1 MSGIEVYRLY
11 LSLKLHFTT
20 DTFDYFKYGNAA
32 KASQHSFDS
41 RRDKFF
47 FVKLSRTFKEDE
59 LREFFVANMIVEDKV
74 YPATLVREGAKN
86 YQEYIK
92 RKQSLAYNFKEDVIT
107 LHDISQKFDKLFI
120 IEGVH
125 PPLLKAHLGGKISI
139 ETLAIFNKI
148 FQYVGN
154 FDKDIKEDI
163 VWKPLR
169 NRVLKYEPFISIDKG
184 KYKNIIKTQF
194 V

>member
-1 MSGIEVYRLY
+1 MSGIEVYKMY

-32 KASQHSFDS
+32 KASQQSFDS

-86 YQEYIK
+86 YQEYLK
-92 RKQSLAYNFKEDVIT
+92 RKQSLTYRFKEDVFT
-107 LHDISQKFDKLFI
+107 LHEVSQKFDKLFI
-120 IEGVH
+120 IDGMH
-125 PPLLKAHLGGKISI
+125 PPLLKAHLGGRISI
-139 ETLAIFNKI
+139 ETLAIFQKI
-148 FQYVGN
+148 FNYVEN
-154 FDKDIKEDI
+154 FDKIIKEEI
-163 VWKPLR
+163 VWKPIR
-169 NRVLKYEPFISIDKG
+169 NRILKYEPFIHIDKG
-184 KYKNIIKTQF
+184 KYKNIIKQQY

>member
-1 MSGIEVYRLY
+1 MTGFEVYKMY

-20 DTFDYFKYGNAA
+20 DTFDYLKYGNAA
-32 KASQHSFDS
+32 KASQQSFDG

-47 FVKLSRTFKEDE
+47 FVKLSRTFKEEE

-86 YQEYIK
+86 YQEYLK
-92 RKQSLAYNFKEDVIT
+92 RKQSLSYRFKEDVMT
-107 LHDISQKFDKLFI
+107 LHDISHLFDKLFI
-120 IEGVH
+120 LDGMH

-139 ETLAIFNKI
+139 ETLVIFNKI
-148 FQYVGN
+148 FNYVDN
-154 FDKDIKEDI
+154 FDKIIKEEI
-163 VWKPLR
+163 VWKPIR
-169 NRVLKYEPFISIDKG
+169 NRVVKYEPFIFIDKG
-184 KYKNIIKTQF
+184 KYKSIIRQEF

>member
-1 MSGIEVYRLY
+1 MSGIEVYKMY

-32 KASQHSFDS
+32 KASQQSFDS

-86 YQEYIK
+86 YQEYLK
-92 RKQSLAYNFKEDVIT
+92 RKQSLAYNFKQDVNTLYEDS
-107 LHDISQKFDKLFI
+107 HFFDKLFI
-120 IEGVH
+120 IDGMH
-125 PPLLKAHLGGKISI
+125 PPLLKAHLGGRISI
-139 ETLAIFNKI
+139 ETLVIFNKI
-148 FQYVGN
+148 FNYVEN
-154 FDKDIKEDI
+154 FNKIIKEEI
-163 VWKPLR
+163 VWKPIC

-184 KYKNIIKTQF
+184 KYKSIIKQQF

>member
-92 RKQSLAYNFKEDVIT
+92 RKQSLAYNFKEDVMT

-169 NRVLKYEPFISIDKG
+169 NRVMKYEPFISIDKG
-184 KYKNIIKTQF
+184 KYKNIIKKQF

>member
-47 FVKLSRTFKEDE
+47 FVKLSRTFREDE
-59 LREFFVANMIVEDKV
+59 LKEFFVANMIVEDKV
-74 YPATLVREGAKN
+74 YPATLVREGSKN

-92 RKQSLAYNFKEDVIT
+92 RKQSLTYRFKEDVRT
-107 LHDISQKFDKLFI
+107 LHDISQRFDNLFI
-120 IEGVH
+120 IDGVH

-169 NRVLKYEPFISIDKG
+169 NRVVKYEPFISIDKG
-184 KYKNIIKTQF
+184 KYKSIIKQQY

>member
-92 RKQSLAYNFKEDVIT
+92 RKQSLAYNFKEDVMT

-169 NRVLKYEPFISIDKG
+169 NRVMKYEPFISIDKG

>member
-1 MSGIEVYRLY
+1 MTGFEVYKMY

-20 DTFDYFKYGNAA
+20 DTFDYLKYGNAA
-32 KASQHSFDS
+32 KASQQSFDG

-47 FVKLSRTFKEDE
+47 FVKLSRTFKEEE

-86 YQEYIK
+86 YQEYLK
-92 RKQSLAYNFKEDVIT
+92 RKQSLSYRFKEDVMT
-107 LHDISQKFDKLFI
+107 LHDISHLFDKLFI
-120 IEGVH
+120 LDGMH

-148 FQYVGN
+148 FNYVDN
-154 FDKDIKEDI
+154 FDKIIKEEI
-163 VWKPLR
+163 VWKPIR
-169 NRVLKYEPFISIDKG
+169 NRVVKYEPFIFIDKG
-184 KYKNIIKTQF
+184 KYKSIIRQEF

>member
-107 LHDISQKFDKLFI
+107 LHDISQKFDKLFT

-169 NRVLKYEPFISIDKG
+169 NRVMKYEPFISIDKG

>member
-1 MSGIEVYRLY
+1 MSGIEVYKMY

-32 KASQHSFDS
+32 KASQQSFDS

-86 YQEYIK
+86 YQEYLK
-92 RKQSLAYNFKEDVIT
+92 RKQSLTYRFKEDVIT
-107 LHDISQKFDKLFI
+107 LHEVSQKFDKLFI
-120 IEGVH
+120 IDGMH
-125 PPLLKAHLGGKISI
+125 PPLLKAHLGGRISI
-139 ETLAIFNKI
+139 ETLAIFHKI
-148 FQYVGN
+148 FNYVEN
-154 FDKDIKEDI
+154 FDKFIKEEL
-163 VWKPLR
+163 VWRPIR
-169 NRVLKYEPFISIDKG
+169 NRILKYEPFIFIDKG
-184 KYKNIIKTQF
+184 KYKNIIKQQY

>member
-1 MSGIEVYRLY
+1 MY

-32 KASQHSFDS
+32 KASQQSFDS

-74 YPATLVREGAKN
+74 YPATLVREGADN
-86 YQEYIK
+86 YKEYLK
-92 RKQSLAYNFKEDVIT
+92 RKQSLAYNFKQDVNTLYEDSH
-107 LHDISQKFDKLFI
+107 LFDKLFI
-120 IEGVH
+120 IDGMH
-125 PPLLKAHLGGKISI
+125 PPLLKAHLGGRISI

-148 FQYVGN
+148 FNYVDN
-154 FDKDIKEDI
+154 FDKIIKEEI
-163 VWKPLR
+163 VWKPIR
-169 NRVLKYEPFISIDKG
+169 NRVVKYEPFISIDKG
-184 KYKNIIKTQF
+184 KYKSIIKQQF

>member
-92 RKQSLAYNFKEDVIT
+92 RKQSLAYNFKEDVMT

-139 ETLAIFNKI
+139 ATLAIFNKI

-169 NRVLKYEPFISIDKG
+169 NRVVKYEPFISIDKG
-184 KYKNIIKTQF
+184 KYKNIIKAEF

>member
-1 MSGIEVYRLY
+1 MSGIEVYKMY

-32 KASQHSFDS
+32 KASQQSFDS

-86 YQEYIK
+86 YQEYLK
-92 RKQSLAYNFKEDVIT
+92 RKQSLSYRFKEDVMT
-107 LHDISQKFDKLFI
+107 LHDISHLFDKLFI
-120 IEGVH
+120 IDGMH
-125 PPLLKAHLGGKISI
+125 PPLLKAHLGGRISI
-139 ETLAIFNKI
+139 ETLAILTKFSIMLITLTRLSKKKS
-148 FQYVGN
+148 YGN
-154 FDKDIKEDI
+154 PSVI
-163 VWKPLR
+163 
-169 NRVLKYEPFISIDKG
+169 G
-184 KYKNIIKTQF
+184 
-194 V
+194 

>member
-1 MSGIEVYRLY
+1 MY

-20 DTFDYFKYGNAA
+20 DSFDYFKYGNAA
-32 KASQHSFDS
+32 KASQQSFDS

-86 YQEYIK
+86 YQEYLK
-92 RKQSLAYNFKEDVIT
+92 RKQSLAYNFKQDVNTLYEDS
-107 LHDISQKFDKLFI
+107 HFFDKLFI
-120 IEGVH
+120 IDGMH
-125 PPLLKAHLGGKISI
+125 PPLLKAHLGGRISI
-139 ETLAIFNKI
+139 ETLVIFNKI
-148 FQYVGN
+148 FNYVEN
-154 FDKDIKEDI
+154 FNKIIKEEI
-163 VWKPLR
+163 VWKPIC

-184 KYKNIIKTQF
+184 KYKSIIKQQF

>member
-1 MSGIEVYRLY
+1 MSGIEVYKMY

-32 KASQHSFDS
+32 KASQQSFDS

-86 YQEYIK
+86 YQEYLK
-92 RKQSLAYNFKEDVIT
+92 RKQSLTYRFKEDVFT

-120 IEGVH
+120 IDGMH
-125 PPLLKAHLGGKISI
+125 PPLLKAHLGDRISI
-139 ETLAIFNKI
+139 ETLAIFQKI
-148 FQYVGN
+148 FNYVEN
-154 FDKDIKEDI
+154 FDKIIKEEI
-163 VWKPLR
+163 VWRPIR
-169 NRVLKYEPFISIDKG
+169 NRILKYEPFIFIDKG
-184 KYKNIIKTQF
+184 KYKNIIKQQY

>member
-1 MSGIEVYRLY
+1 MSGIEVYKMY

-32 KASQHSFDS
+32 KASQQSFDS

-74 YPATLVREGAKN
+74 YPATLEREGAKN
-86 YQEYIK
+86 YQEYLK
-92 RKQSLAYNFKEDVIT
+92 RKQSLTYRFKEDVIT
-107 LHDISQKFDKLFI
+107 LHEVSQKFDKLFI
-120 IEGVH
+120 IDGMH
-125 PPLLKAHLGGKISI
+125 PPLLKAHLGGRISI
-139 ETLAIFNKI
+139 ETLAIFHKI
-148 FQYVGN
+148 FNYVEN
-154 FDKDIKEDI
+154 FDKIIKEEI
-163 VWKPLR
+163 VWRPIR
-169 NRVLKYEPFISIDKG
+169 NRILKYEPFIFIDKG
-184 KYKNIIKTQF
+184 KYKNIIKQQY

>member
-1 MSGIEVYRLY
+1 MSGIEVYKMY

-20 DTFDYFKYGNAA
+20 DSFDYFKYGNAA
-32 KASQHSFDS
+32 KASQGSFDS

-47 FVKLSRTFKEDE
+47 FVKLSRTFEEDE

-86 YQEYIK
+86 YQEYLK
-92 RKQSLAYNFKEDVIT
+92 RKQSLSYRFKQDVIT
-107 LHDISQKFDKLFI
+107 LHDMSQRFDNLFI
-120 IEGVH
+120 IDGVH
-125 PPLLKAHLGGKISI
+125 PPLLKAHLGGKITL

-154 FDKDIKEDI
+154 FDKIIKENI
-163 VWKPLR
+163 VWQPLR
-169 NRVLKYEPFISIDKG
+169 NRVVKYEPFINIDRG
-184 KYKNIIKTQF
+184 KYKSIIKQQF
-194 V
+194 L

>member
-1 MSGIEVYRLY
+1 MSGIEVYKMY

-32 KASQHSFDS
+32 KASQQSFDS

-86 YQEYIK
+86 YQEYLK
-92 RKQSLAYNFKEDVIT
+92 RKQSLTYRFKEDVIT
-107 LHDISQKFDKLFI
+107 LHEVSQKFDKLFI
-120 IEGVH
+120 IDGMH
-125 PPLLKAHLGGKISI
+125 PPLLKAHLGGRISI
-139 ETLAIFNKI
+139 ETLAIFHKI
-148 FQYVGN
+148 FNYVEN
-154 FDKDIKEDI
+154 FDKIIKEEI
-163 VWKPLR
+163 VWRPIR
-169 NRVLKYEPFISIDKG
+169 NRILKYEPFIFIDKG
-184 KYKNIIKTQF
+184 KYKNIIKQQY

>member
-1 MSGIEVYRLY
+1 MTGIEVYKMY

-20 DTFDYFKYGNAA
+20 DTFDYLKYGNAA

-47 FVKLSRTFKEDE
+47 FVKLSRTFREDE
-59 LREFFVANMIVEDKV
+59 LKEFFVANMIVEDKV
-74 YPATLVREGAKN
+74 YPATLVREGSKN

-92 RKQSLAYNFKEDVIT
+92 RKQSLIYRFKEDVRT
-107 LHDISQKFDKLFI
+107 LHDISQRFDNLFI
-120 IEGVH
+120 IDGVH

-169 NRVLKYEPFISIDKG
+169 NRVVKYEPFISIDKG
-184 KYKNIIKTQF
+184 KYKNIIKEQF

>member
-1 MSGIEVYRLY
+1 MSGIEVYKMY

-20 DTFDYFKYGNAA
+20 DTFDYLKYGNSAR
-32 KASQHSFDS
+32 ASQQSFDS

-47 FVKLSRTFKEDE
+47 FVKLSRTFKEE
-59 LREFFVANMIVEDKV
+59 QLREFFVANMIMEDKV
-74 YPATLVREGAKN
+74 YPATLVQEGAKN
-86 YQEYIK
+86 YQEYLK
-92 RKQSLAYNFKEDVIT
+92 RKQSLAYRFKEDVMT
-107 LHDISQKFDKLFI
+107 LHDMSQKFDKLFI

-125 PPLLKAHLGGKISI
+125 PPLLKAHLGGKICM
-139 ETLAIFNKI
+139 ETLVIFNKI

-169 NRVLKYEPFISIDKG
+169 NRLVKYEPFISIDKG
-184 KYKNIIKTQF
+184 KYKSIIKEQYI
-194 V
+194 

>member
-59 LREFFVANMIVEDKV
+59 LREFFVANMIEEDKV

-92 RKQSLAYNFKEDVIT
+92 RKQSLAYNFKEDVMT

-169 NRVLKYEPFISIDKG
+169 NRVVKYEPFISIDKG

>member
-1 MSGIEVYRLY
+1 MSGIEVYKMY

-32 KASQHSFDS
+32 KASQQSFDS

-86 YQEYIK
+86 YKEYLK
-92 RKQSLAYNFKEDVIT
+92 RKQSLSYNFKEDVIT
-107 LHDISQKFDKLFI
+107 LHDMSQRFDNLFI
-120 IEGVH
+120 IDGVH
-125 PPLLKAHLGGKISI
+125 PPLLKAHLGGKITL

-148 FQYVGN
+148 FQFVGN
-154 FDKDIKEDI
+154 FDKVIKEDI

-169 NRVLKYEPFISIDKG
+169 NRVVKYEPFIHIDKG
-184 KYKNIIKTQF
+184 KYKSIIKQQYL
-194 V
+194 

>member
-1 MSGIEVYRLY
+1 MSGIEVYKMY
-11 LSLKLHFTT
+11 LSLQLHFTT
-20 DTFDYFKYGNAA
+20 DSFDYFKYGNAA
-32 KASQHSFDS
+32 KASQQSFDS

-92 RKQSLAYNFKEDVIT
+92 RKQSLAYNFKQDVRTLYEDS
-107 LHDISQKFDKLFI
+107 HFFDKLFI
-120 IEGVH
+120 IDGMH
-125 PPLLKAHLGGKISI
+125 PPLLKAHLGGRIGI
-139 ETLAIFNKI
+139 ETLVIFNKI
-148 FQYVGN
+148 FNYVEN
-154 FDKDIKEDI
+154 FDKIIKEEI
-163 VWKPLR
+163 VWKPIR
-169 NRVLKYEPFISIDKG
+169 NRVVKYEPFISIDKG
-184 KYKNIIKTQF
+184 KYKSIIKQQF

>member
-59 LREFFVANMIVEDKV
+59 LLEFFVANMIVEDKV

-92 RKQSLAYNFKEDVIT
+92 RKQSLAYNFKEDVMT

-169 NRVLKYEPFISIDKG
+169 NRVVKYEPFISIDKG
-184 KYKNIIKTQF
+184 KYKNIIKAEF

>member
-1 MSGIEVYRLY
+1 VSGIEVYKMY

-32 KASQHSFDS
+32 KASQQSFDS

-86 YQEYIK
+86 YQEYLK
-92 RKQSLAYNFKEDVIT
+92 RKQSLTYRFKEDVFT
-107 LHDISQKFDKLFI
+107 LHEVSQKFDKLFI
-120 IEGVH
+120 IDGMH
-125 PPLLKAHLGGKISI
+125 PPLLKAHLGGRISI
-139 ETLAIFNKI
+139 ETLAIFQKI
-148 FQYVGN
+148 FNYVEN
-154 FDKDIKEDI
+154 FDKIIKEEI
-163 VWKPLR
+163 VWRPIR
-169 NRVLKYEPFISIDKG
+169 NRILKYEPFIHIDKG
-184 KYKNIIKTQF
+184 KYKNIIKQQY

>member
-1 MSGIEVYRLY
+1 MSGIEVYKMY

-92 RKQSLAYNFKEDVIT
+92 RKQSLAYNFKEDVMT

-169 NRVLKYEPFISIDKG
+169 NRVVKYEPFISIDKG

>member
-1 MSGIEVYRLY
+1 VSGIEVYKMY

-20 DTFDYFKYGNAA
+20 DSFDYFKYGNAA
-32 KASQHSFDS
+32 KATQQSFDS

-86 YQEYIK
+86 YQEYLK
-92 RKQSLAYNFKEDVIT
+92 RKQSLSYRFKEDVMT
-107 LHDISQKFDKLFI
+107 LHDISHFFDKLFI
-120 IEGVH
+120 IDGMH
-125 PPLLKAHLGGKISI
+125 PPLLKAHLGGRISI

-148 FQYVGN
+148 FNYVDN
-154 FDKDIKEDI
+154 FDKIIKEEI
-163 VWKPLR
+163 VWKPIR
-169 NRVLKYEPFISIDKG
+169 NRVVKYEPFISIDKG
-184 KYKNIIKTQF
+184 KYKSIIKQQY

>member
-1 MSGIEVYRLY
+1 MSGIEVYKMY

-20 DTFDYFKYGNAA
+20 DSFDYFKYGNAA
-32 KASQHSFDS
+32 KASQQSFDS

-86 YQEYIK
+86 YQEYLK
-92 RKQSLAYNFKEDVIT
+92 RKQSLTYRFKEDVIT
-107 LHDISQKFDKLFI
+107 LHEVSQKFDKLFI
-120 IEGVH
+120 IDGMH
-125 PPLLKAHLGGKISI
+125 PPLLKAHLGGRISI
-139 ETLAIFNKI
+139 ETLAIFHKI
-148 FQYVGN
+148 FNYVEN
-154 FDKDIKEDI
+154 FDKIIKEEI
-163 VWKPLR
+163 VWRPIR
-169 NRVLKYEPFISIDKG
+169 NRILKYEPFIFIDKG
-184 KYKNIIKTQF
+184 KYKNIIKQQY

>member
-1 MSGIEVYRLY
+1 MSGIEVYKMY

-32 KASQHSFDS
+32 KASQQSFDS

-86 YQEYIK
+86 YQEYLK
-92 RKQSLAYNFKEDVIT
+92 RKQSLTYRFKEDVFT

-120 IEGVH
+120 IDGMH
-125 PPLLKAHLGGKISI
+125 PPLLKAHLGGRISI
-139 ETLAIFNKI
+139 ETLAIFHKI
-148 FQYVGN
+148 FNYVEN
-154 FDKDIKEDI
+154 FDKIIKEEI
-163 VWKPLR
+163 VWRPIR
-169 NRVLKYEPFISIDKG
+169 NRILKYEPFIFIDKG
-184 KYKNIIKTQF
+184 KYKNIIKQQY